1 MNPKRPKTLQVHFQ
15 SNPKAPSVFH
25 ITEARYQT
33 AARRH
38 RHIARFVRPS
48 IAIDREGF
56 FKRVRKADVLVG
68 WHFPRENLETVAPN
82 LKWIHII
89 GAGIEHL
96 LPLDWLPKGVRLVN
110 NSGVHEPKV
119 REYVSMALMMLHTR
133 IPAFV
138 TQQQR
143 AHWREHFSTLIAG
156 KTIAILGVGQMG
168 GAAAKEAKRLG
179 LRVLGVRRHPRANR
193 YVDEMFTSSELHK
206 VLPRAD
212 FVLVTVP
219 LTSETRGWI
228 GREAFD
234 LMKEGAGFINLGRAR
249 VVDYD
254 VLRAKLK
261 KGKLSGA
268 ILDVFDPEPL
278 PKDSPLWSTP
288 NLILT
293 PHVASDDD
301 EHYMPRT
308 LDLFFDNVQRY
319 LAGMPL
325 RNRVRPARGY

>member
-1 MNPKRPKTLQVHFQ
+1 MSPKRPNTLQVHFQ
-15 SNPKAPSVFH
+15 SNPEAPPIFH
-25 ITEARYQT
+25 ITEARYRA

-38 RHIARFVRPS
+38 RHIARFIRHS
-48 IAIDREGF
+48 IATDREGF
-56 FKRVRKADVLVG
+56 FQRMRKANVLVG
-68 WHFPRENLETVAPN
+68 WRFPRESLATIAPN

-96 LPLDWLPKGVRLVN
+96 LPLDWLPKGVPLVN
-110 NSGVHEPKV
+110 NSGVHEPKM
-119 REYVSMALMMLHTR
+119 REYISMALMMLHTR
-133 IPAFV
+133 VPTFV
-138 TQQQR
+138 TQQR
-143 AHWREHFSTLIAG
+143 NAHWREYFSTLIGG
-156 KTIAILGVGQMG
+156 KTMAILGVGQMG

-193 YVDEMFTSSELHK
+193 YVDEMFTSDQLHK

-219 LTSETRGWI
+219 LTPETSGWI
-228 GREAFD
+228 DREAFA
-234 LMKEGAGFINLGRAR
+234 LMRDGAGFINLGRAR

-254 VLRAKLK
+254 ALRANLK

-278 PKDSPLWSTP
+278 PKNSPLWSTP
-288 NLILT
+288 NLIIT
-293 PHVASDDD
+293 PHVASDDE

-308 LDLFFDNVQRY
+308 LDFFFDNVQRY

-325 RNRVRPARGY
+325 RNRVQPARGY